1 MSYKKLSLT
10 WDLDNYLKAHP
21 KYFDDYDVSPDD
33 MLPYGWREDLYYD
46 FFVNG
51 CSYAETQAE
60 AKEWLTCISG
70 DDYTEIVISYIKE
83 KFRDNP
89 DLIDDM
95 DFSDLVGVV
104 EMYVSLVGE
113 EILRFYVPDLPDPS
127 ETDTVERRASR

>member
-1 MSYKKLSLT
+1 MSYKKESLT

-51 CSYAETQAE
+51 YSYAETQAE
-60 AKEWLTCISG
+60 AKEWLTSVSG
-70 DDYTEIVISYIKE
+70 NDYTEIVISYIKN
-83 KFRDNP
+83 KLRDNP

-104 EMYVSLVGE
+104 AMHISLVGE
-113 EILRFYVPDLPDPS
+113 EILRYYVPDLPDPS
-127 ETDTVERRASR
+127 ETDTVKRRTSR